1 MAPTAD
7 GKTTFLAMEA
17 GQFLVLATVVSAPSP
32 PISVSDLHD
41 DLPTNPAN
49 RPVSEQTPLDPAAV
63 PAECFKTCPNGHS
76 AIPFGART
84 TPLPLTRSTGP
95 SPTRASA
102 AGGDGSG

>member
-17 GQFLVLATVVSAPSP
+17 GQFLVLHTVVNAPSP
-32 PISVSDLHD
+32 PTSVIDLHD

-49 RPVSEQTPLDPAAV
+49 RPVWEQTPLDPAAV

-76 AIPFGART
+76 PIPIRGTHYTLT
-84 TPLPLTRSTGP
+84 TDEVYGTFTDP
-95 SPTRASA
+95 SFRCRR
-102 AGGDGSG
+102 G